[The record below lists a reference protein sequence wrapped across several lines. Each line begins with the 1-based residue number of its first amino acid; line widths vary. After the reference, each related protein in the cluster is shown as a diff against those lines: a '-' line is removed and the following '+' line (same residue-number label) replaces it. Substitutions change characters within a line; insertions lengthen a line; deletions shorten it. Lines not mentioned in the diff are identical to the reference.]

1 MTYVPWM
8 YFNISLS
15 SGSGFWISA
24 YIPIS
29 LSQTFSLQLSSEMW
43 GLASKEKGM
52 KEVGCLST
60 SSLKLFLWTGN
71 GSLLPLG
78 QSGEALCLVS
88 TWFLS
93 VGGFLFYKRWA
104 LKKPAWESLPWA
116 ADTPWLHRENCL
128 QEWSFHPLSLLCSRR
143 WQGGELLKLC
153 RRIALVALLF
163 ICVLPCKGNVTWAI
177 NIGYKYG
184 ETESEVL
191 VIVYH
196 WHVNNWTY
204 VSHF

>member
-1 MTYVPWM
+1 MNVFQ
-8 YFNISLS
+8 YFSF
-15 SGSGFWISA
+15 FWFRILDKCLHSH
-24 YIPIS
+24 
-29 LSQTFSLQLSSEMW
+29 SSEPNVF
-43 GLASKEKGM
+43 LATVIRNVRFGFQGKRNEGS
-52 KEVGCLST
+52 CLST

-184 ETESEVL
+184 ETESEVS